1 MDDEFLKVYIPQL
14 GLRIAAREHV
24 LRHKGSNDNSR
35 KETLLQTL
43 RTKLEAGRLKRKR
56 ALPGNLSNSVAVNDI
71 EQKQKKPV
79 PSAPVKEHK
88 LVQISI
94 GWLNWSS
101 EKEKFVQVR
110 MPNGGGI
117 RISNVN

>member
-1 MDDEFLKVYIPQL
+1 MNDEILKVYIRQL

-56 ALPGNLSNSVAVNDI
+56 ELPGNLSNSVAVNDI